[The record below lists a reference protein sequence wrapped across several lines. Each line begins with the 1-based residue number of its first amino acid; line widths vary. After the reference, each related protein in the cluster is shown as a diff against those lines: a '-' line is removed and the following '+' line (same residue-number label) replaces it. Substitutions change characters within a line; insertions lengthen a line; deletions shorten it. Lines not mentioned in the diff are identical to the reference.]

1 MYCPK
6 CRTEYRKGFYTCA
19 DCEIPLV
26 TELPPELSASQE
38 PEDDQDAYL
47 HSVEKDDLHDS
58 VSDLDPGD
66 AVLLITINDNSE
78 ALAII
83 ELLDEYGIKAYL
95 ESGENSP
102 IAGMYEQIS
111 LYRIFVNKL
120 LLNEARKIIDSQNE
134 GSNRD
139 RRDFEQRFEKKE
151 TFWNRGSGL
160 IVAGFLYALTFLPTK
175 ELDEPIKYVFYG
187 ASLCIIL
194 FYIFSYY
201 RGKES
206 KRK

>member
-26 TELPPELSASQE
+26 TELPPELPASQE
-38 PEDDQDAYL
+38 PEDDKDAYL
-47 HSVEKDDLHDS
+47 HSVGKDDMNDS
-58 VSDLDPGD
+58 VSDLDPSE

-95 ESGENSP
+95 ESEENSP
-102 IAGMYEQIS
+102 IWMSEQLS

-120 LLNEARKIIDSQNE
+120 SLNEARKIIDSQQE

-139 RRDFEQRFEKKE
+139 RTDLKQRFEKKE

-160 IVAGFLYALTFLPTK
+160 IVAAFLYALTFLPTK
-175 ELDEPIKYVFYG
+175 ELDERVKYIFYG
-187 ASLCIIL
+187 ASICIVL
-194 FYIFSYY
+194 FYLFSYF

-206 KRK
+206 NRK